1 MKNICEPVKLL
12 FKKDIVPQSLLDK
25 HISNLIH
32 HIYFLTLTAK
42 KLRAKTWFTKMQ

>member
-25 HISNLIH
+25 HISNLIPH
-32 HIYFLTLTAK
+32 VYFLTLTAK
-42 KLRAKTWFTKMQ
+42 TLRAKT